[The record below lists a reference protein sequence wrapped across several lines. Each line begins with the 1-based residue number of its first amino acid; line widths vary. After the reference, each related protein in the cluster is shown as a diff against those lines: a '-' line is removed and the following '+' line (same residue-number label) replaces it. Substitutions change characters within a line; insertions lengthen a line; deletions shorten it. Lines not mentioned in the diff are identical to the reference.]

1 LSHPTS
7 GKKSGRHPSKTY
19 FKLTLIAVLLVGLNY
34 TFTKLFDMV
43 FGKTDP
49 WYALGI
55 LIALF
60 IFVGLFTFIL
70 WYADKNGEIA
80 RLMGA
85 RDGDE

>member
-1 LSHPTS
+1 MTTQ
-7 GKKSGRHPSKTY
+7 KKRGRRPPKTY

-55 LIALF
+55 LIAVF
-60 IFVGLFTFIL
+60 VFVGLFSFIL
-70 WYADKNGEIA
+70 WYSDKSGTIAD
-80 RLMGA
+80 LMGA
-85 RDGDE
+85 RDEDQ